1 MECCRADVYSFGV
14 IMWELAT
21 EQIPWDGLNAMQVMQ
36 FRNILSSLEVMLNE
50 LYYRNRETILGS

>member
-1 MECCRADVYSFGV
+1 MEYCRADVYSFGV

-36 FRNILSSLEVMLNE
+36 FRNFF
-50 LYYRNRETILGS
+50 GGHA